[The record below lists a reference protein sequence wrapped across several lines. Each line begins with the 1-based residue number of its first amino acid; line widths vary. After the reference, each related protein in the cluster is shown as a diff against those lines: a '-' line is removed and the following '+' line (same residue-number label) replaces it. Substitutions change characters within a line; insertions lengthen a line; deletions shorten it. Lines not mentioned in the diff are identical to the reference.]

1 MSQFLKWAAEMD
13 RAASAFEAE
22 SDGGIECLAIIDGNR
37 AIADV
42 LRHGASIEA
51 KLAALVYASEPVAD
65 ALRDMAGD
73 AHSAYLDSYD
83 AALAAAKV
91 QP

>member
-1 MSQFLKWAAEMD
+1 MN
-13 RAASAFEAE
+13 EAM
-22 SDGGIECLAIIDGNR
+22 IALAQIAKRRIDELEKENE
-37 AIADV
+37 ALA
-42 LRHGASIEA
+42 A

-83 AALAAAKV
+83 ATLAAAKV